1 MSGQTPAPAQ
11 DFDDEKLRKSI
22 GASQGPEQDQGSAPV
37 NSPRLSKTRPQTH
50 SNVDPKTMDRMKAAY
65 EHDVASGNLAPG
77 ARFLKG
83 ALETRSGSGSAMA
96 VNDAANSVHD
106 VASSTGGKV
115 VGKAAKS
122 LIGGDPAKLIASGT
136 TVVQAGAQ
144 ALDQN
149 DPGRNAEYARSKRVY
164 EKSSANR
171 QSAIEAL
178 HAEKIK
184 KGDQLTDEQQ
194 AHRSETVRSA
204 WQATARNLGKGLKTA
219 ALAKATGNSGEL
231 LSENKMK
238 HTEGGQTDLA
248 EGEVAKKA
256 DVLEGSILGNTKRK
270 LLKGNAQKLSV
281 DRKET
286 LEGLEDHRGR
296 LEGQAKAEKS
306 LRKIGVTDTA
316 DLHDDPKDAYSFM
329 DEDAAKKGHNA
340 GIKAL
345 NKTKKE
351 ELKDRKKSTTFSSH
365 QALHAGEQTQY
376 DASKAEYDS
385 ATSEAVALREAH
397 LKKHTDTY
405 QELHKETPKGL
416 SKRLSY
422 VTGAKPLSEEETH
435 RKKHAK
441 AEMMRLGT
449 PHTLENLQGY
459 MSEEQLARAKP
470 HDRTMKNLESVRDTG
485 LSLDQHDTMAA
496 HEAGLADIEDRKKTG
511 LSKSD
516 QAELAQTKRRIALV
530 HESQS
535 EHNETIKENLGKTAD
550 AHGRIGGVDRG
561 DSVDPSTYQRTVA
574 GTLAQ
579 GAVATAE
586 GLRTGASILGGSDK
600 AGRAA
605 LDDRKF
611 GQAALTGTMGV
622 IHEVGGIVAQSTGV
636 PIDTKTAV
644 KPVQGLMHGSADIL
658 GSIAGARA
666 DKEDKN
672 TVQRELSEGERRTNA
687 AKSPV
692 DWKGSTDH
700 GQAPTDYASM
710 FHAGVSEVDENLT
723 EVSPDYAAGKEKVND
738 LVSSTTEAA
747 KQSLAEQGNAPAET
761 EGETATS
768 TVPVH
773 EDEKES
779 AEPSVPVHEDEK
791 ESAAPDVTVHEDES
805 ATAEPDVTV
814 HEDESATAEPENVTG
829 QDEIPAQEAEAPAE
843 KEEEEEWWADKKE
856 KPEADG
862 PTVPT
867 PVVGPDPVHK
877 PKLDLA
883 QVRAAGRKST
893 AEQAG
898 KHHDPTS
905 QVSDQT
911 KQEYTSPEL
920 NQYSWKT
927 MKTSGQRIRRGAQN
941 AWKRTKNFGKRMSGR
956 ISRFFGR

>member
-1 MSGQTPAPAQ
+1 
-11 DFDDEKLRKSI
+11 
-22 GASQGPEQDQGSAPV
+22 
-37 NSPRLSKTRPQTH
+37 
-50 SNVDPKTMDRMKAAY
+50 
-65 EHDVASGNLAPG
+65 
-77 ARFLKG
+77 
-83 ALETRSGSGSAMA
+83 
-96 VNDAANSVHD
+96 
-106 VASSTGGKV
+106 
-115 VGKAAKS
+115 
-122 LIGGDPAKLIASGT
+122 
-136 TVVQAGAQ
+136 
-144 ALDQN
+144 
-149 DPGRNAEYARSKRVY
+149 
-164 EKSSANR
+164 
-171 QSAIEAL
+171 
-178 HAEKIK
+178 
-184 KGDQLTDEQQ
+184 
-194 AHRSETVRSA
+194 
-204 WQATARNLGKGLKTA
+204 
-219 ALAKATGNSGEL
+219 
-231 LSENKMK
+231 
-238 HTEGGQTDLA
+238 
-248 EGEVAKKA
+248 
-256 DVLEGSILGNTKRK
+256 
-270 LLKGNAQKLSV
+270 
-281 DRKET
+281 
-286 LEGLEDHRGR
+286 
-296 LEGQAKAEKS
+296 
-306 LRKIGVTDTA
+306 
-316 DLHDDPKDAYSFM
+316 
-329 DEDAAKKGHNA
+329 
-340 GIKAL
+340 
-345 NKTKKE
+345 
-351 ELKDRKKSTTFSSH
+351 
-365 QALHAGEQTQY
+365 
-376 DASKAEYDS
+376 
-385 ATSEAVALREAH
+385 
-397 LKKHTDTY
+397 
-405 QELHKETPKGL
+405 
-416 SKRLSY
+416 
-422 VTGAKPLSEEETH
+422 
-435 RKKHAK
+435 
-441 AEMMRLGT
+441 MRLGT

-496 HEAGLADIEDRKKTG
+496 HEAGLAEIEDRKKTG

-516 QAELAQTKRRIALV
+516 QAELAQTNRRIALV

-535 EHNETIKENLGKTAD
+535 EHNTTIKENLGKTAE

-710 FHAGVSEVDENLT
+710 LHAGVSEVDENLT
-723 EVSPDYAAGKEKVND
+723 EVSPAYAKGKEQIND

>member
-1 MSGQTPAPAQ
+1 M
-11 DFDDEKLRKSI
+11 
-22 GASQGPEQDQGSAPV
+22 
-37 NSPRLSKTRPQTH
+37 NSPGLSKTRPQTH

-194 AHRSETVRSA
+194 AHRSEIVRGA
-204 WQATARNLGKGLKTA
+204 WQATTRNLGKGLKTA
-219 ALAKATGNSGEL
+219 ALAKTTGNSGEL

-248 EGEVAKKA
+248 EGEVAKKE
-256 DVLEGSILGNTKRK
+256 DILEGSILGNTKRK

-405 QELHKETPKGL
+405 DGLHNKTPGKFNKALG
-416 SKRLSY
+416 
-422 VTGAKPLSEEETH
+422 TGAKPLSEEETH

-485 LSLDQHDTMAA
+485 LSLDQHDTMAE

-516 QAELAQTKRRIALV
+516 QAELAQTNRRIALV

-535 EHNETIKENLGKTAD
+535 EHNTTIKENLGKTAD

-672 TVQRELSEGERRTNA
+672 TVQRELSEGERRVNA

-710 FHAGVSEVDENLT
+710 LHAGVSEVDENLT
-723 EVSPDYAAGKEKVND
+723 EVSPAYAKGKEEVND
-738 LVSSTTEAA
+738 LVSSTTEDA
-747 KQSLAEQGNAPAET
+747 KHSLAEQVNAPAET
-761 EGETATS
+761 EGETATPS
-768 TVPVH
+768 VPVHEDEKDSAAPDVPVH

-779 AEPSVPVHEDEK
+779 
-791 ESAAPDVTVHEDES
+791 
-805 ATAEPDVTV
+805 AEPDVTV

-893 AEQAG
+893 AAQAG

>member
-37 NSPRLSKTRPQTH
+37 NSPGLSKTRPQTH

-286 LEGLEDHRGR
+286 LEGLENHRGS
-296 LEGQAKAEKS
+296 LEGQAKAEKA
-306 LRKIGVTDTA
+306 LRKIEVTDTA
-316 DLHDDPKDAYSFM
+316 DLHGDPKDAYSFV
-329 DEDAAKKGHNA
+329 DEGAAKRGHNA

-345 NKTKKE
+345 NETKKK
-351 ELKDRKKSTTFSSH
+351 ELKARKKSTTFSSH

-405 QELHKETPKGL
+405 DGLHNKTPGKFNKALG
-416 SKRLSY
+416 
-422 VTGAKPLSEEETH
+422 TGAKPLSEEETN

-449 PHTLENLQGY
+449 LHTLENLQGY
-459 MSEEQLARAKP
+459 MSEDQLARAKP

-485 LSLDQHDTMAA
+485 LSLDQHDTMAE

-535 EHNETIKENLGKTAD
+535 EHNTTIKENLGKTAD

-723 EVSPDYAAGKEKVND
+723 EVSPAYAKGKEQVND
-738 LVSSTTEAA
+738 LVSSTTEDA
-747 KQSLAEQGNAPAET
+747 KHSLAAQGNAPAET

-768 TVPVH
+768 SVPVPEDVQDSGEPSVSVH
-773 EDEKES
+773 EDVKDS
-779 AEPSVPVHEDEK
+779 GEPSVPVQEDVK
-791 ESAAPDVTVHEDES
+791 ES
-805 ATAEPDVTV
+805 AEPDVTV

-927 MKTSGQRIRRGAQN
+927 MKTSGQRIRRGVQN